1 MAKSKKQNPIH
12 FGIEVTK
19 PHSVEMYAHNDK
31 VANELKSNIIEKW
44 EKLISELGEINM
56 ETPWSAFCSSF
67 DITKLQKN
75 VMYSGYGS
83 GYTLEMVDKEFR
95 KELEDM
101 SNWQLHETYAY
112 CCFDSLVPRTKQGM
126 VGFDWEKMN
135 YWTEQMEGWGI
146 EPTIDIIKRI
156 AGDNLRYSS
165 HADVDGNVTKHPYI
179 KVYNKSGGE
188 EIVNKLL
195 AYDIEA
201 YVDLYE
207 DEDGDDGYGRTIIRK
222 AWSVKISNK

>member
-12 FGIEVTK
+12 FGVEVTK

-31 VANELKSNIIEKW
+31 VAEELKSNILKAW
-44 EKLISELGEINM
+44 NNLIQQYSGTSDWSELSRDLDM
-56 ETPWSAFCSSF
+56 S
-67 DITKLQKN
+67 DIVQLQKN
-75 VMYSGYGS
+75 VMYSGYGE
-83 GYTLEMVDKEFR
+83 GFTTGMVDNEFCN
-95 KELEDM
+95 ELENM
-101 SNWQLHETYAY
+101 PNWQLHETYAY
-112 CCFDSLVPRTKQGM
+112 CCFAGLVPKTKQGM

-135 YWTEQMEGWGI
+135 YWTEQI

-156 AGDNLRYSS
+156 AGDSLRYSS

-207 DEDGDDGYGRTIIRK
+207 DEDGDDDYGRTIIRK
-222 AWSVKISNK
+222 VWSVKISNK